1 MHTPVLL
8 EQVIEALDIKKDGLY
23 VDATFGEGGYSQ
35 TILEKGGKVLGI
47 DWDEEQ
53 YQISNIKYQ
62 KYISLLRQGF
72 EGQAKI
78 KNLKMANG
86 NFKDIEKIA
95 KENDFFPVN
104 GIVFDLGLSMRQ
116 INESGRGFSYK
127 KLNEPLDMRMSI
139 KSETKASDLINH
151 LSEPELYEVF
161 ARNSEEINSQA
172 VAREIVHRRQFK
184 KLETV
189 NDLINC
195 IDKAV
200 LSRGIARNAL
210 TIYAKIFQALRIQ
223 VNDEFE
229 NLKNGLI
236 GSAKIIKADGKIAVV
251 TFHSLE
257 DRIVKNFSK
266 TEGIKLLNKKPIM
279 NKRGRSFE
287 KSAKLRIIIKNN
299 L

>member
-8 EQVIEALDIKKDGLY
+8 EQVIDALDVKKNGLY

-35 TILEKGGKVLGI
+35 AILDKGGKVLGI

-62 KYISLLRQGF
+62 KYIS
-72 EGQAKI
+72 KI

-86 NFKDIEKIA
+86 NFKNIEKIA
-95 KENDFFPVN
+95 KENSFFPVD
-104 GIVFDLGLSMRQ
+104 GIVFDLGLSMKQ
-116 INESGRGFSYK
+116 INQSGRGFSFK
-127 KLNEPLDMRMSI
+127 KLNEPLDMRMSL
-139 KSETKASDLINH
+139 KLKTKVSDLVNH
-151 LSEPELYEVF
+151 LSESELYEVF
-161 ARNSEEINSQA
+161 AKNSEEINSQA
-172 VAREIVHRRQFK
+172 VAREIVVRRQSK

-266 TEGIKLLNKKPIM
+266 TQGIKLLNKKPIM